1 MEMNKFSIGIND
13 YKAKDFYK
21 FWSKECKKAET
32 SLSVL
37 SPVVDKTV
45 YFLLTSKHIDSKII
59 KSVYT
64 RIDSSAIYDTPFH
77 IRALINC
84 LKKGI
89 KVYHIDNL
97 DSNSL
102 VVDDKFVS
110 VGSQSFTTNARKNKA
125 TTFYSNVNLESSIF
139 LKTLKEWMNK
149 SNEIELD
156 YLISLEKKLKK
167 YRIIILKQKV
177 EHEKAF
183 KEVLEAKKKKKEL
196 ELLQNIDFQRQHSK
210 IKYTSDFVYLTQ
222 ARIGYFNRITTYLA
236 DPNVDLTEWDVAN
249 EITLKSLVR
258 LKYYPCINIENK
270 SIGYVRLTKTRISFF
285 CSRIN
290 FLSGFEIN
298 NRKYSTI
305 VELPQIN
312 ADIVNF
318 KIFLRNDNIGNC
330 ELGLYFNGYKFNLVK
345 SFFSNSNIQDESS
358 FYLLEDESCL
368 NSLCRSVFRGA
379 NLNTISRP
387 ITSFLK
393 GWKYELFIFQFHE
406 QPILA
411 LRRVY

>member
-1 MEMNKFSIGIND
+1 MNKFSIGIND

-21 FWSKECKKAET
+21 FWSKECKKSET

-64 RIDSSAIYDTPFH
+64 RIDSSAIYDTPFQ

-97 DSNSL
+97 DSSSL

-156 YLISLEKKLKK
+156 YLISLEEKLKK

-196 ELLQNIDFQRQHSK
+196 EMLRNVDFQRQNSR
-210 IKYTSDFVYLTQ
+210 INYSSEYVSLT
-222 ARIGYFNRITTYLA
+222 RTTVGFFNGIDTFLA

-258 LKYYPCINIENK
+258 LKYYPCINIENT
-270 SIGYVRLTKTRISFF
+270 SIGYVRLTKTRISFI
-285 CSRIN
+285 CSGIKFSN
-290 FLSGFEIN
+290 GFEIN
-298 NRKYSTI
+298 NKKYSTI
-305 VELPQIN
+305 VELPLKN
-312 ADIVNF
+312 TDVVNF
-318 KIFLRNDNIGNC
+318 KIFLRNEIIGNC
-330 ELGLYFNGYKFNLVK
+330 ELGLYFNGYKFILVK
-345 SFFSNSNIQDESS
+345 SFFSNTNIQDEINL
-358 FYLLEDESCL
+358 YLLEDDSRF

-379 NLNTISRP
+379 NLNTISSP

-393 GWKYELFIFQFHE
+393 GWKYKLFIFQFHE

-411 LRRVY
+411 VSRVY

>member
-1 MEMNKFSIGIND
+1 MNKFSIAIND
-13 YKAKDFYK
+13 YKAKDVYK
-21 FWSKECKKAET
+21 FWSKECKKAQT
-32 SLSVL
+32 SLTVL

-64 RIDSSAIYDTPFH
+64 RIDSSAIYDMPFH
-77 IRALINC
+77 LRALIYC

-102 VVDDKFVS
+102 ILDDKFVS
-110 VGSQSFTTNARKNKA
+110 VGSQSFTTIARKNKA

-167 YRIIILKQKV
+167 YRIIISKQKI

-183 KEVLEAKKKKKEL
+183 NEVLVNSQKKKEL
-196 ELLQNIDFQRQHSK
+196 EMLGFINFRRQISK

-222 ARIGYFNRITTYLA
+222 ARIGYFNRITTFLA
-236 DPNVDLTEWDVAN
+236 DPNVDLTEWDVAS
-249 EITLKSLVR
+249 EITLNSLER
-258 LKYYPCINIENK
+258 LKYYPCINIEDT

-285 CSRIN
+285 CSGID
-290 FLSGFEIN
+290 FLRGFEIN
-298 NRKYSTI
+298 NRRFKTSI
-305 VELPQIN
+305 ELPLLNTHI
-312 ADIVNF
+312 INF
-318 KIFLRNDNIGNC
+318 KISLKNDLFGNC
-330 ELGLYFNGYKFNLVK
+330 ELGLYFNGHNFNLVE
-345 SFFSNSNIQDESS
+345 SLYSNVKVQEEIEL
-358 FYLLEDESCL
+358 YLLKNQISF
-368 NSLCRSVFRGA
+368 NSLIQFVFRGT
-379 NLNTISRP
+379 NLNTISKP
-387 ITSFLK
+387 INNFLK
-393 GWKYELFIFQFHE
+393 GWKYKLFIFQFHE

-411 LRRVY
+411 LRKVF